1 MGDRLNNKGY
11 KNWVL
16 KVIAGVPEGSRHDS
30 AVRLVGRW
38 YGKGLCASEV
48 ILLLMLWNELN
59 SPPLGM
65 REIDSIFD
73 STLEWRRAWDTP
85 PISDEKVNRI
95 VRAVKKLHIKRR

>member
-1 MGDRLNNKGY
+1 MVDNEGG

-48 ILLLMLWNELN
+48 ILLLMRWNELN

-73 STLEWRRAWDTP
+73 STLKWRREWQTP
-85 PISDEKVNRI
+85 PMSAEKVNEI
-95 VRAVKKLHIKRR
+95 IRAVKKLHSKRR